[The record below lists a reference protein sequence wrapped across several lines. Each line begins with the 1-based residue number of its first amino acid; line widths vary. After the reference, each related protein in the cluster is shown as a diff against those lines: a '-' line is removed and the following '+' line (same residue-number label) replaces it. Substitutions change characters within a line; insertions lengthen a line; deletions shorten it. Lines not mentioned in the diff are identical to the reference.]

1 MWPSLVARFKASSDE
16 ADRIQS
22 EVGIRFCRPQVLCW
36 CGALPPTFSPTEP
49 CTASS
54 MLPALREWKAK
65 GGGDPSYPSLALEKQ
80 DSIRARA
87 GLPSK
92 VASASAARGPGQR
105 HASPGIIMRR
115 QPAIVQEQR
124 QAAGSSSFRPL
135 PAFWGVTDPYSPG
148 TTQALVEVLVR
159 EKSDRLPRLQSNET
173 STGKNTSLS
182 SLTDSFRSYKV
193 MFNATRYLVL

>member
-1 MWPSLVARFKASSDE
+1 MWPSLAARFKASFDE

-115 QPAIVQEQR
+115 QPAKAQEQR
-124 QAAGSSSFRPL
+124 QAAGSRDRATWEPN
-135 PAFWGVTDPYSPG
+135 W
-148 TTQALVEVLVR
+148 VLAPPC
-159 EKSDRLPRLQSNET
+159 S
-173 STGKNTSLS
+173 G
-182 SLTDSFRSYKV
+182 
-193 MFNATRYLVL
+193 